1 MVKTYLRYE
10 QAASFGV
17 IVSGNSNVL
26 WDAAGKLLICAALE
40 KAQVWNVNQG
50 ALIHTLAE
58 SEGTGAKPEVTA
70 LARHNASPSS
80 VSLTDRKH
88 TF

>member
-17 IVSGNSNVL
+17 IVSANSNVL
-26 WDAAGKLLICAALE
+26 WDASGKLLICAALE
-40 KAQVWNVNQG
+40 KAQVWNVKQG

-58 SEGTGAKPEVTA
+58 SEGAGAKPEVTA
-70 LARHNASPSS
+70 LARHNANSSS
-80 VSLTDRKH
+80 VSLIYRQYI
-88 TF
+88 F